1 MPAESLGGVTG
12 PQAFAGGEGGGGVEP
27 EVSFR
32 SLGRQGSPEV
42 EIRKKDQDLSW
53 GRRGGRRAGSGETFE
68 RGKLAVPMTVL
79 CKKKAE
85 NCHLLLR
92 APLVGLLVPR

>member
-1 MPAESLGGVTG
+1 MGGHILAGPGCQPKSLGGVTG

-53 GRRGGRRAGSGETFE
+53 GRRGGRRQ
-68 RGKLAVPMTVL
+68 
-79 CKKKAE
+79 
-85 NCHLLLR
+85 
-92 APLVGLLVPR
+92 